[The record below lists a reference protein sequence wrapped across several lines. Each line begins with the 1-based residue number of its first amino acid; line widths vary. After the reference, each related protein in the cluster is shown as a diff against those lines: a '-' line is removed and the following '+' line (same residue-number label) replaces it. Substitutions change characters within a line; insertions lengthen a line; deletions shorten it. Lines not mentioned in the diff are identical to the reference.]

1 MNKTIALMLAL
12 AVVAAGVLAAGSS
25 GAGRSPGSVRVSQPN
40 PALFAHALA
49 DALASQMKGRG
60 QYIIVPCRP
69 NETELVHI
77 WLKETKAYIPQRYPR
92 MQLAGVVW
100 GGTGNDAAGTL
111 VLGPTLKAHP
121 NLRGL
126 IFLCQSESFTG
137 PPQLVKAHLVGKVF
151 TAGQDQPCP
160 PLDSAVAWNVRHGAE
175 DVICDGWPSGTIAPS
190 TITKANLSKYTG
202 K

>member
-1 MNKTIALMLAL
+1 MTKTVALTLAL
-12 AVVAAGVLAAGSS
+12 AVLAAGVLATGSS
-25 GAGRSPGSVRVSQPN
+25 GAGRSPGSVWVSKAN

-60 QYIIVPCRP
+60 PYIIVPCRP

-77 WLKETKAYIPQRYPR
+77 WLKETKAYISKRYPR

-100 GGTGNDAAGTL
+100 GGTGNFVAGTL
-111 VLGPTLKAHP
+111 PLGPVLKAHP
-121 NLRGL
+121 GLRGL
-126 IFLCQSESFTG
+126 IFLCQGESWTG

-160 PLDSAVAWNVRHGAE
+160 PLDPQVAWNIRHGAE
-175 DVICDGWPSGTIAPS
+175 EIICDGRPSGSIAPI

>member
-1 MNKTIALMLAL
+1 MSKTIALMLAL
-12 AVVAAGVLAAGSS
+12 AVLAAGVLAAGSS
-25 GAGRSPGSVRVSQPN
+25 GAGSSPGSVRVSEPD

-60 QYIIVPCRP
+60 QYIIVPCKP
-69 NETELVHI
+69 ANPIVGT
-77 WLKETKAYIPQRYPR
+77 WLQDTKAYIPQRYPR
-92 MQLAGVVW
+92 MQLGGVVV
-100 GGTGNDAAGTL
+100 GSSIGNDAAGTL

-121 NLRGL
+121 HLRGL

-175 DVICDGWPSGTIAPS
+175 EIICDGKPSGTIAPI
-190 TITKANLSKYTG
+190 TITKANLDKYTG
-202 K
+202 